1 MTASSLKTCRG
12 FRRSVLVLTAAIA
25 LGLTAMP
32 AKADQH
38 CKPTATERLNR
49 LNVDPADVRKIVWVE
64 IYKARGTIE
73 RIDAWVSL
81 YSCKGNVVIEITP
94 WCYVRQVW
102 GKGECASVVP

>member
-1 MTASSLKTCRG
+1 MIASSLKTCRG
-12 FRRSVLVLTAAIA
+12 LCRSVLVLTAAIA

-32 AKADQH
+32 AKANRH
-38 CKPTATERLNR
+38 CEPTVTERLNR
-49 LNVDPADVRKIVWVE
+49 LKVDPSDVRKIVWVE
-64 IYKARGTIE
+64 KYAAWGVIA

-81 YSCKGNVVIEITP
+81 YSCKGNLVIEITP